1 MEMKELNFKEIS
13 NARISS
19 RMKQVLVL
27 IALIAVSIILS
38 VLLEA

>member
-19 RMKQVLVL
+19 RIKQVIVL
-27 IALIAVSIILS
+27 IALVAVSIILS
-38 VLLEA
+38 VILEA